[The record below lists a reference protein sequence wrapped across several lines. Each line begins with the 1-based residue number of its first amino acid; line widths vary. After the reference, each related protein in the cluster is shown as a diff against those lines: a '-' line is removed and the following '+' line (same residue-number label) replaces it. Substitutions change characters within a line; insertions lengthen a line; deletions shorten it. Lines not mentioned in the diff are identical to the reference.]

1 MAFAPDA
8 VIFIPGSPLRTHD
21 RHRSFVLACP
31 LVSVWGSFTATLPRD
46 VAVTS
51 CYAAVSSM
59 GLSSWGFRYSTLSG
73 KGSFVQD
80 VFLAHPQKSTSQGC
94 GFNVCQLGWRGRA
107 IV

>member
-31 LVSVWGSFTATLPRD
+31 LVSVWGSSTATLPRD

-51 CYAAVSSM
+51 WLCR
-59 GLSSWGFRYSTLSG
+59 GQQH
-73 KGSFVQD
+73 GSF
-80 VFLAHPQKSTSQGC
+80 FLGLPLQH
-94 GFNVCQLGWRGRA
+94 VVW
-107 IV
+107 